1 MVNNTEDEIPK
12 TETGDFYPEYYVN
25 NIKEC
30 VKNGE
35 NADLND
41 KLYHIKT
48 LLVKKR
54 LIHQLNSA
62 MRFACKYNNLEAVI
76 KLLEFGI
83 PMSDYAIESDTE
95 SVFKY
100 IQENTDFQI
109 SEKSV
114 KRRLEISKSNL

>member
-1 MVNNTEDEIPK
+1 
-12 TETGDFYPEYYVN
+12 
-25 NIKEC
+25 
-30 VKNGE
+30 
-35 NADLND
+35 
-41 KLYHIKT
+41 
-48 LLVKKR
+48 
-54 LIHQLNSA
+54 

-83 PMSDYAIESDTE
+83 PMSDYAIESATE